1 MKKFA
6 FLTDLHYGF
15 ERRSGHKIALHD
27 MKAFGAAFEFLRDF
41 KPDTL
46 ILGGDFLDC
55 GVISHHNKNRKKS
68 VEGLRLLSDAE
79 GLRKEVLDPLETL
92 KADKQVYIIGNH
104 EDWVEDL
111 IEENPGI
118 EGLVD
123 VRKMLG
129 LDKESWQL
137 VPQGKYV
144 NVGKLTFMHG
154 DQLSGGEH
162 VAKAAVTHWERS
174 VRFGHHHTFQTYT
187 KVSPID
193 ERLARTGVAVPA
205 LCTKGPKY
213 GEGKANRW
221 VQGFNFGYV
230 HQDGSFNDYVPIIT
244 NGRTTINGKTYR
256 G

>member
-6 FLTDLHYGF
+6 FLVDLHFGF
-15 ERRSGHKIALHD
+15 ERRSGHKIPLHD
-27 MKAFGAAFEFLRDF
+27 MKAFNATLAFLQDF

-46 ILGGDFLDC
+46 ILGGDILDC
-55 GVISHHNKNRKKS
+55 GVISHHNRNRKRS

-79 GLRKEVLDPLETL
+79 ELRKQVLAPLEKL
-92 KADKQVYIIGNH
+92 KANKQVYIVGNH
-104 EDWVEDL
+104 EDWIEDL

-123 VRKMLG
+123 LKKMLA
-129 LDKESWQL
+129 LDDWQ
-137 VPQGKYV
+137 VIPQGGYF
-144 NVGKLTFMHG
+144 NLGKLTFLHG
-154 DQLSGGEH
+154 DQISGGEH
-162 VAKAAVTHWERS
+162 VAKAAVTSWERS
-174 VRFGHHHTFQTYT
+174 VRFGHQHTFQVYT

-193 ERLARTGVAVPA
+193 EKLGRTGVAVPA

-221 VQGFNFGYV
+221 VQGFNYGYV
-230 HQDGSFNDYVPIIT
+230 HGDGSYNDYVAIIT
-244 NGRTTINGKTYR
+244 NGRTTVGGKVYK